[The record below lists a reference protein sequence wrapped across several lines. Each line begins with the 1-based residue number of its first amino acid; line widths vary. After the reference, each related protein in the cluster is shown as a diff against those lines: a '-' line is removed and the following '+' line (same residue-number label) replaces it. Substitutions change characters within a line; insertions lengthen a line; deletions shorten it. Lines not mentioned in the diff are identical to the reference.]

1 MINHIGDTIIVQH
14 NWKYLQI
21 FWIMKYIINTY
32 AVANNWSRQWRGNLS
47 LRVKITWK
55 SKSLYFHWDFTTWCN
70 ATKTFEYFKTYTN
83 SWKYHQNYFKSI
95 PLLYTLWKC
104 LWKAF
109 SCSLPQWW
117 PFENAMNLAT
127 SVVMYGYRVYLDS
140 TELSKSSSISAV
152 NPLQSVA
159 YVWSFICFLY
169 HTGKHW
175 HWHACEPVPVLAKG
189 RVY

>member
-55 SKSLYFHWDFTTWCN
+55 SKSLYFHWNFTTWCN
-70 ATKTFEYFKTYTN
+70 ATKTFEFFKTYTN
-83 SWKYHQNYFKSI
+83 PWKYHQNHLKSI

-104 LWKAF
+104 HQNHLKSIFLFTTPMVTLWKCYEF
-109 SCSLPQWW
+109 SYQCS
-117 PFENAMNLAT
+117 
-127 SVVMYGYRVYLDS
+127 
-140 TELSKSSSISAV
+140 
-152 NPLQSVA
+152 
-159 YVWSFICFLY
+159 YVWLPCVF
-169 HTGKHW
+169 
-175 HWHACEPVPVLAKG
+175 
-189 RVY
+189 R